1 MNIISYDQE
10 NNKFFITS
18 EAIEIMQ
25 MIDFKKFYTQC
36 ENVNYKVLLPERG
49 EKIIFSYN
57 EIKLLKALK
66 NEMGI

>member
-10 NNKFFITS
+10 NNKFFITP

-25 MIDFKKFYTQC
+25 MIDFKKFDTSCQ
-36 ENVNYKVLLPERG
+36 NVDYMVLLPERG

-57 EIKLLKALK
+57 GIKLLEALK
-66 NEMGI
+66 NGMEI